1 MLAPLPAPYH
11 EHRCASASR
20 SPGRL
25 GSAVGDDR
33 VPNLSDGPQRGA
45 MLGHAICLWRFN
57 TYWVSLITYRPS
69 GAIGAANLLPGMDR
83 PPQRHLSAED
93 RDFFAV

>member
-1 MLAPLPAPYH
+1 MDN
-11 EHRCASASR
+11 
-20 SPGRL
+20 GRL
-25 GSAVGDDR
+25 D
-33 VPNLSDGPQRGA
+33 PNLSDGPQRGA
-45 MLGHAICLWRFN
+45 MLGNAICLWRFN